1 VSRAILCSTLPRR
14 PPPHLRLAC
23 AAALLALLAACREP
37 MFSDL
42 AERDANEI
50 VAALRDHGIHAVKVQ
65 GAEHRWGL
73 EVGSDDFS
81 RAVQVLKEN
90 GLPRASHASIGELFR
105 KEGLVSTPSEE
116 RIRFVFA
123 QQQELESTLS
133 RIDGVVSAR
142 VHVVMPQNDPLADT
156 PRPASASVFIKHRA
170 DVDLTASVPQIK
182 ALVARSIE
190 SLPHENV
197 TLSLFPARGGAAP
210 APAAVVAADAVTWR
224 GAAWV
229 ALAALAGGA
238 AGVLAMRARG
248 GPAARNSTRHSAR
261 DKPAGAPQSRPSLAP
276 VPSAPRQSAREAS

>member
-1 VSRAILCSTLPRR
+1 MHAPLPR
-14 PPPHLRLAC
+14 PLRLAG
-23 AAALLALLAACREP
+23 AAALLLALAACREP

-50 VAALRDHGIHAVKVQ
+50 VAALRDHGISAVKVP

-90 GLPRASHASIGELFR
+90 GLPRPSHASIGELFR

-142 VHVVMPQNDPLADT
+142 VHVVMPQSDPLADT

-210 APAAVVAADAVTWR
+210 APAPAVVADTVTWR

-238 AGVLAMRARG
+238 LGVLGMRARG
-248 GPAARNSTRHSAR
+248 RPTARKAAR
-261 DKPAGAPQSRPSLAP
+261 DKADAAAPSRPSLAP
-276 VPSAPRQSAREAS
+276 VPATSRQPTREAARPATQHTAREAS

>member
-1 VSRAILCSTLPRR
+1 MPAFPRPTLRGSQRRSLPRSW
-14 PPPHLRLAC
+14 RLAG
-23 AAALLALLAACREP
+23 AATVLVLLAACREP

-50 VAALRDHGIHAVKVQ
+50 VAALRDQGISAAKVP

-73 EVGSDDFS
+73 EVDSADFS

-210 APAAVVAADAVTWR
+210 APAVAASDTLTWR

-238 AGVLAMRARG
+238 LGVLGMRARQQ
-248 GPAARNSTRHSAR
+248 PAARKAPR
-261 DKPAGAPQSRPSLAP
+261 DKAAATVPPRPSLAP
-276 VPSAPRQSAREAS
+276 VPAAPRQAARETS

>member
-1 VSRAILCSTLPRR
+1 MRAS
-14 PPPHLRLAC
+14 LRLGC

-42 AERDANEI
+42 AEADANEI
-50 VAALRDHGIHAVKVQ
+50 VAALRDHGIGAAKVP

-73 EVGSDDFS
+73 EVDSDDFP

-90 GLPRASHASIGELFR
+90 GLPRPSHASIGELFR

-197 TLSLFPARGGAAP
+197 TLSLFPARGGQAAAP
-210 APAAVVAADAVTWR
+210 AVLAGADAVTWR

-229 ALAALAGGA
+229 ALAALAGA
-238 AGVLAMRARG
+238 ALGVLGMRARVQ
-248 GPAARNSTRHSAR
+248 PAPRKAAR
-261 DKPAGAPQSRPSLAP
+261 DKAAATVPARPSLAP
-276 VPSAPRQSAREAS
+276 VPAAPRQAQREAS

>member
-1 VSRAILCSTLPRR
+1 MRAT
-14 PPPHLRLAC
+14 LRLGCMAV
-23 AAALLALLAACREP
+23 LVLLAACREP

-42 AERDANEI
+42 AEHDANEI
-50 VAALRDHGIHAVKVQ
+50 VAALRQHGIHAVKVP

-90 GLPRASHASIGELFR
+90 GLPRPSHASIGELFR

-142 VHVVMPQNDPLADT
+142 VHVVMPQSDPLADT

-197 TLSLFPARGGAAP
+197 TLSLFPARGGSAAAP
-210 APAAVVAADAVTWR
+210 AATGGDAVTWR

-238 AGVLAMRARG
+238 LGVLGMRARG
-248 GPAARNSTRHSAR
+248 GQAARRSTRDTTR
-261 DKPAGAPQSRPSLAP
+261 DKMAPGASPARPSLAP
-276 VPSAPRQSAREAS
+276 VPTEPRPVPRQAAREAS